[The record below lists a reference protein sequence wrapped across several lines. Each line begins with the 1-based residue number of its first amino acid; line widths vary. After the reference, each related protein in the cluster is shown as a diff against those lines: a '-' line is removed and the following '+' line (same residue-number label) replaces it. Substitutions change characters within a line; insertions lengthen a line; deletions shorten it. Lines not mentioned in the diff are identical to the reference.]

1 LKELGTREVS
11 RFLVG
16 VDVNEIMSTARFAAG
31 EELRRRIQARAEERK
46 LGAKILFV
54 GLQDVHP
61 PVAVGAAYEKVMVA
75 RQQREANIR
84 RARAYAT
91 RTNALASADAT
102 RRKLEAAADST
113 RKIAAATATESL
125 FTNQVAAYQ
134 ASPDVYKQRAYLQ
147 TMARG
152 GAGARKFI
160 LGNTNSQQVLQ
171 LNMEDKIRD
180 DILNIPLPTPKN

>member
-1 LKELGTREVS
+1 EL
-11 RFLVG
+11 
-16 VDVNEIMSTARFAAG
+16 
-31 EELRRRIQARAEERK
+31 K

-61 PVAVGAAYEKVMVA
+61 PVAVGAAYEKVMAA

-91 RTNALASADAT
+91 RTNALASADST
-102 RRKLEAAADST
+102 RRRLNAAAEST
-113 RKIAAATATESL
+113 NKVAAATATESL

-147 TMARG
+147 
-152 GAGARKFI
+152 
-160 LGNTNSQQVLQ
+160 
-171 LNMEDKIRD
+171 
-180 DILNIPLPTPKN
+180 